1 MVCPGRVQA
10 ANEFQSLEPVIKMAE
25 NVVAEDARIV
35 SRFQDI
41 ESNHLVVAGSLEHAF
56 KSAESSQKH
65 LSEVIERA
73 FDPPADA
80 VDRTIPSM
88 WLNGFEHAAVA
99 VATRLSNEA
108 VRLCW
113 YRFRGRVRE
122 VLAPTLETAA

>member
-10 ANEFQSLEPVIKMAE
+10 ANEFQFLEPVIKMAE
-25 NVVAEDARIV
+25 NAVVEDARIV
-35 SRFQDI
+35 NRFQDI
-41 ESNHLVVAGSLEHAF
+41 ESNHLVVAGSFEHAF
-56 KSAESSQKH
+56 KGAGSSQKDP
-65 LSEVIERA
+65 SEVSARA
-73 FDPPADA
+73 FDSTAHA
-80 VDRTIPSM
+80 VDRTIVSM